1 VSADTKPRTVDVLLD
16 RHGRTYAS
24 EAGIRL
30 RRNTP
35 APLFQLLCLSL
46 LLSARIRADAA
57 VSAARA
63 LREAGWTTPD
73 AMADSTW
80 AQRTKVL
87 NRAGYARY
95 DESTSRMLGQAVDL
109 LRDRYRGDLRR
120 LRDDADRDPDTER
133 RLLQQFTGIGG
144 VGASI
149 FCREVQLVWD
159 EQYPYADDRA
169 LATAER
175 LGLGHDV
182 SDLTELVDGAEQLT
196 MLVAALVRCGLADD
210 ADDVVAAVESV
221 SGSAGRR

>member
-1 VSADTKPRTVDVLLD
+1 
-16 RHGRTYAS
+16 
-24 EAGIRL
+24 
-30 RRNTP
+30 
-35 APLFQLLCLSL
+35 
-46 LLSARIRADAA
+46 
-57 VSAARA
+57 
-63 LREAGWTTPD
+63 
-73 AMADSTW
+73 
-80 AQRTKVL
+80 
-87 NRAGYARY
+87 
-95 DESTSRMLGQAVDL
+95 MLGQAVDL